1 MHTAANEG
9 TRMYQRNGTKKEE
22 VVHTAATFRA
32 LCVEVRW
39 MVVNLC
45 ASVWGACTFG
55 DALPPTPPTIRTNTP
70 YAPGVIRPCI

>member
-45 ASVWGACTFG
+45 A
-55 DALPPTPPTIRTNTP
+55 
-70 YAPGVIRPCI
+70 

>member
-9 TRMYQRNGTKKEE
+9 TRMYRRNGTKKEE
-22 VVHTAATFRA
+22 VVVHTAATFRA

-45 ASVWGACTFG
+45 A
-55 DALPPTPPTIRTNTP
+55 
-70 YAPGVIRPCI
+70 